1 MKELELNFNRLSE
14 NNIKLRK
21 EKGELGA
28 QLGARTAE
36 KAAVEKELEKVKT
49 EANTTVTQL
58 RQKIVSTYYWVYIT
72 DVNID
77 SLWITEWSVLEK

>member
-14 NNIKLRK
+14 NNVQLRK

-36 KAAVEKELEKVKT
+36 KTALEKEMEKFKT
-49 EANTTVTQL
+49 DANNTEHQL
-58 RQKIVSTYYWVYIT
+58 KSKLVSTGL
-72 DVNID
+72 D
-77 SLWITEWSVLEK
+77 